1 MSRYN
6 LEEQALGAIE
16 AILAVPFDEDRV
28 SYIVKLVILPLI
40 KNMRDVRRY
49 TATIQD
55 TDSSGGKRTIHW
67 TTSDVY
73 TTRLLGTSPKLRPK
87 VPRVLSSLTRLRAFG
102 AAGYDERWHAGWVV
116 QVTVCFYDGLRDYGE
131 IPSQLGNPS
140 VVFVGGVEPRHEP
153 IRQGVHVSFAESA
166 SGIEW

>member
-1 MSRYN
+1 MSASSVPGAPARFKLVRLTATFPKIIYIVACDRDQVTKALAQGDRYLEKIVQIPFNLPEVSRYN
-6 LEEQALGAIE
+6 LEEQTLGAIE

-87 VPRVLSSLTRLRAFG
+87 VPRALSSLTRLRAFG
-102 AAGYDERWHAGWVV
+102 AAGYDER
-116 QVTVCFYDGLRDYGE
+116 
-131 IPSQLGNPS
+131 
-140 VVFVGGVEPRHEP
+140 
-153 IRQGVHVSFAESA
+153 
-166 SGIEW
+166 